1 MKRTEDKKQREM
13 ERGKK
18 MEGVCSVCPASEPPA
33 KQMMIN
39 EAVGRPAPRSVHR
52 MESRT
57 QAFST

>member
-1 MKRTEDKKQREM
+1 MKRTEDKKQQEM
-13 ERGKK
+13 ERQKK

-39 EAVGRPAPRSVHR
+39 EAVGGRLLVHR